1 MSYED
6 AYNEA
11 HEKGDT
17 LALTKQIVTW
27 EDEGQ
32 RIVGKVLSI
41 DPFTD
46 GIFEGEV
53 KVYTL
58 ETDAGLVTTVLGA
71 ATDKQ
76 LEKKDPLGLTV
87 AITFKGKKPLS
98 KGGQCNI
105 FEIEAFQGAEKHKRM
120 GKEKTEGS
128 AGKS

>member
-1 MSYED
+1 MNYED

-11 HEKGDT
+11 HEKGQT
-17 LALTKQIVTW
+17 FALTKQIVTW

-32 RIVGKVLSI
+32 RIIGKVLSI

-53 KVYTL
+53 NVYTL
-58 ETDAGLVTTVLGA
+58 ETNQGLVTTVLGA

-76 LEKKDPLGLTV
+76 FMKTDPLGLTV
-87 AITFKGKKPLS
+87 AIIFKGKKPLS

-105 FEIEAFQGAEKHKRM
+105 FEIEAFGDAPKHKRM
-120 GKEKTEGS
+120 GKEK
-128 AGKS
+128 A